1 MVKIALDAGHGLY
14 TAGKR
19 CLKAL
24 DPKETREWVLNN
36 RVMTKLQALLIDYE
50 GVETLRVDDPTGQ
63 KDVSLFDRV
72 KKANAWKADLYLAD
86 HKNGG
91 INGGSG
97 GGIVVFRSTNASAES
112 IRLQKI
118 LYDHLIQAT
127 GLKGNRS
134 NPVPAAQ
141 YYVIYRTTMPA
152 LLIEG
157 GFMDSRVD
165 TPIILTEAYAD
176 NLAKGYLNFLL
187 AIYGLKKKPKPVM
200 EQPLPDG
207 QLIRVVAGT
216 FSLRSNAEDL
226 QAKLKAEGFDS
237 FLVLYKKE

>member
-36 RVMTKLQALLIDYE
+36 RVLTKLQALLADYE

-72 KKANAWKADLYLAD
+72 KTANAWKADLYLSD
-86 HKNGG
+86 HKNAG

-97 GGIVVFRSTNASAES
+97 GGIVVFRSTNASTES
-112 IRLQKI
+112 ARLQPI
-118 LYDHLIQAT
+118 LYNHLIKTT

-134 NPVPAAQ
+134 NPIPAAQ
-141 YYVIYRTTMPA
+141 FYVIYRTTMPA

-176 NLAKGYLNFLL
+176 NMAKGYLNFLVEV
-187 AIYGLKKKPKPVM
+187 YGLKRKPKPVT

-207 QLIRVVAGT
+207 QMLRVVAGT
-216 FSLRSNAEDL
+216 FSLRSNAEEL
-226 QAKLKAEGFDS
+226 QARLKAAGFDS
-237 FLVLYKKE
+237 FLALYKKE